1 MSITTTPMA
10 TIITIMGTVMTTAT
24 TTIMHM
30 ITITATRRTPGAM
43 PTRRSRAN

>member
-10 TIITIMGTVMTTAT
+10 TIIIIMGTVMTTAT
-24 TTIMHM
+24 RTITRM
-30 ITITATRRTPGAM
+30 TTATRRTPGAM